1 MISLLRNVETGPRMA
16 GATPPPTSQPAHVIL
31 SFDVEEHYRIEAAAG
46 VAVASRQRARYR
58 QRLGPSTY
66 WLLEQLAARGR
77 KATFFVVAKIAEH
90 NPSLIR
96 AIHEAGHE
104 VASHGWDHQRVH
116 NFTPATFREDV
127 RRSKETLEQLTGAA
141 VVGYRAPTFSIMRQT
156 AWAIDALVDLGMHYD
171 SSIYPVRHDLYGVPQ
186 APRTP
191 FYARGQTHGILEIPP
206 ATLRI
211 SGVTVP
217 VGGGGYFRLL
227 PLAILEHALRHA
239 PAANHSSIS
248 MLYFHPW
255 EFDPQQA
262 RLPMKP
268 LGRFRTYFG
277 IHWSRLRLTELLS
290 RRARYTFIR
299 ARDAVALLER
309 RRLPEFDLVLDR
321 PPLLQGT
328 STS

>member
-1 MISLLRNVETGPRMA
+1 MISLRTNSVNGAGVAAAHAPR
-16 GATPPPTSQPAHVIL
+16 GNEPGHVIL
-31 SFDVEEHYRIEAAAG
+31 SFDVEEHHRIEAAAG

-58 QRLGPSTY
+58 QRLGPATY
-66 WLLEQLAARGR
+66 WLLEQLAEHNHR
-77 KATFFVVAKIAEH
+77 ATFFVVAKIAEH
-90 NPSLIR
+90 NPGIIR
-96 AIHEAGHE
+96 AIHKAGHE

-127 RRSKETLEQLTGAA
+127 RQSKEKLEQVTSAA

-156 AWAIDALVDLGMHYD
+156 AWAIDVLAELGMHYD

-191 FYARGQTHGILEIPP
+191 FRVRGPTHTILEIPP
-206 ATLRI
+206 ATLHI
-211 SGVTVP
+211 SGLTLP

-239 PAANHSSIS
+239 PAVNHPSIS

-277 IHWSRLRLTELLS
+277 IHWSRPRLTELLS
-290 RRARYTFIR
+290 RSARYDFIR
-299 ARDAVALLER
+299 ACDAVALLDR
-309 RRLPEFDLVLDR
+309 RPLPEFDLVLDR
-321 PPLLQGT
+321 SHWQGT
-328 STS
+328 SSP

>member
-1 MISLLRNVETGPRMA
+1 MISLRTNSVNGAGVAAAHAPR
-16 GATPPPTSQPAHVIL
+16 GNEPGHVIL
-31 SFDVEEHYRIEAAAG
+31 SFDVEEHHRIEAAAG

-58 QRLGPSTY
+58 QRLGPATY
-66 WLLEQLAARGR
+66 WLLEQLAEHNHR
-77 KATFFVVAKIAEH
+77 ATFFVVAKIAEH
-90 NPSLIR
+90 NPGIIR

-127 RRSKETLEQLTGAA
+127 RRSKETLEQVTGAA

-156 AWAIDALVDLGMHYD
+156 AWAIDVLVELGMHYD

-191 FYARGQTHGILEIPP
+191 FHARGQSHGILEIPP

-268 LGRFRTYFG
+268 LGRFRTYVG
-277 IHWSRLRLTELLS
+277 IHWSRPRLTELLS
-290 RRARYTFIR
+290 RSARYTFIR
-299 ARDAVALLER
+299 ALDAVALLDR
-309 RRLPEFDLVLDR
+309 RPLPEFDLVLDR
-321 PPLLQGT
+321 SHWQGT
-328 STS
+328 SSP

>member
-1 MISLLRNVETGPRMA
+1 MISRLTSSDNGPA
-16 GATPPPTSQPAHVIL
+16 VPAANAPSVTQPAYVIL

-46 VAVASRQRARYR
+46 VAVASRQRDCYR

-66 WLLEQLAARGR
+66 WLLEQLAAHAH

-90 NPSLIR
+90 NPTLIR

-116 NFTPATFREDV
+116 NFTPAAFRADI
-127 RRSKETLEQLTGAA
+127 RRSKDTLEQLIGAA
-141 VVGYRAPTFSIMRQT
+141 IVGYRAPTFSIVRQT
-156 AWAIDALVDLGMHYD
+156 AWAIDALVELGMHYD
-171 SSIYPVRHDLYGVPQ
+171 SSIYPVHHDLYGVPQ

-191 FYARGQTHGILEIPP
+191 FFARGQTHGILEIPP

-227 PLAILEHALRHA
+227 PLAILKHALRHA
-239 PAANHSSIS
+239 PAANHSRIS

-277 IHWSRLRLTELLS
+277 IHWSRPRLAELLAG
-290 RRARYTFIR
+290 RARYTFIR
-299 ARDAVALLER
+299 ALDAAALLDR
-309 RRLPEFDLVLDR
+309 RQLPEFDLVVDR

-328 STS
+328 TAS